1 MVRPP
6 AHPSRPRVQIE
17 GPLAIRSSDT
27 LVLSSVVLTGSGG
40 RKGKLQWSLSLGERG
55 SPSIRAILST
65 SNQVKLEVPGRLFDA
80 DTAYTCVL
88 IAKNWMGQTEAA
100 TQQIYVQ
107 LSVLLPILLVSGA
120 PHMLHPNARPLNIQ
134 AQVINADLDPATAVT
149 FRWSLVDGP
158 SVPTLRQDVLGKSQ
172 LYVPP
177 KEPTGISSLLI
188 EVRVTLSMSNT
199 SQVSASQLIHVE
211 MLPPPLQ
218 AFIAG
223 GSRTMSQTQ
232 THTLDATA
240 SIAGSDLGVIFLWAC
255 VDDLGKDCFAANSD
269 IAQRMWSTDT
279 SVLTL
284 LSAGSVPS
292 VFLSSRASMQADGNG
307 WLLVTSALHASTACS
322 TAPTFE
328 WSVMSIITPSPGINV
343 LRIQPFP
350 GGALTRGP
358 FVVGSSSLDILAHW
372 GPSIMGAMQVSPS
385 EGSAA
390 SAPFAIVFRNF
401 VAPNDDYQLYFS
413 VYQNL
418 SDPVCPDC
426 PDEMSLLVSG
436 KQTA

>member
-1 MVRPP
+1 MTLVHCVGARAGRLLRLMVRPP

-232 THTLDATA
+232 THTLRLPA
-240 SIAGSDLGVIFLWAC
+240 LLFGVSEPLRP
-255 VDDLGKDCFAANSD
+255 G
-269 IAQRMWSTDT
+269 
-279 SVLTL
+279 
-284 LSAGSVPS
+284 VPR
-292 VFLSSRASMQADGNG
+292 LPR
-307 WLLVTSALHASTACS
+307 
-322 TAPTFE
+322 
-328 WSVMSIITPSPGINV
+328 
-343 LRIQPFP
+343 
-350 GGALTRGP
+350 
-358 FVVGSSSLDILAHW
+358 
-372 GPSIMGAMQVSPS
+372 
-385 EGSAA
+385 
-390 SAPFAIVFRNF
+390 
-401 VAPNDDYQLYFS
+401 
-413 VYQNL
+413 
-418 SDPVCPDC
+418 
-426 PDEMSLLVSG
+426 
-436 KQTA
+436 